1 MQSLNNNTTPK
12 NTIERMAKECYL
24 AAACKHVGVSAQTY
38 EDFNVLRQFQTEYL
52 PQDRIGVL
60 YLRTYQQA
68 APQIV
73 ENIDAHT
80 SRDAIYTFIYQ
91 VVRQCVDA
99 IKKGAIDAALRVLVN
114 MMHNI
119 QLRYGL
125 AENLI

>member
-1 MQSLNNNTTPK
+1 MQSLDNNTIPK
-12 NTIERMAKECYL
+12 NTIERTAKECYL
-24 AAACKHVGVSAQTY
+24 AAACKHAGISAQTY
-38 EDFNVLRQFQTEYL
+38 EDFNLLRQFQTEYL
-52 PQDRIGVL
+52 PNDRIGVL
-60 YLRTYQQA
+60 YLRTYQRA

-73 ENIDAHT
+73 ENIDAHS
-80 SRDAIYTFIYQ
+80 SRDSIYTFIYQ